1 MVEVRRKF
9 RAALRRLYD
18 GAILGFGL
26 LLAVP
31 LRLVSSLW
39 RIEIQRLRAERIGHL
54 AIEPELFLSLRDGYP
69 ASRTTTLF
77 YSTRPIAN
85 EFLMDAWRSTLACG
99 PAWLLKP
106 IDDAASRFPWLDL
119 RVRDWC
125 TDHRDLRLLE
135 DSARHIHFSPDD
147 QRRGEDLLRELGV
160 MVGQP
165 FVCLAV
171 RDSAYLAEVLP
182 NRDWSYHDYRDSAIG
197 TYVPMA
203 EWLADQGYAVV
214 RMGAV
219 VRDALESAHPSVID
233 YARSGL
239 RSDFG
244 DVYLFAHSAFCITTS
259 TGMDSLAQAFRTPM
273 GIVNLAARGGL
284 QVGDHLRLV
293 MFKNAVDITTD
304 EPLVIDSPEFAMVLG
319 FTRSSD
325 FRTAGIRL
333 VDNSPDQLRNFA
345 EELLSTLDSW
355 SSLSATPDPQRQGL
369 IGALGDVPDL
379 SAATFRLAKA
389 GTNLTSP
396 TMP

>member
-1 MVEVRRKF
+1 MVEARRKT
-9 RAALRRLYD
+9 RAALRRLYN
-18 GAILGFGL
+18 AAVLGFGL

-31 LRLVSSLW
+31 LRLLSPLW

-54 AIEPELFLSLRDGYP
+54 AIEPELFLSVRDVSP
-69 ASRTTTLF
+69 VSRTTTLF
-77 YSTRPIAN
+77 YSTQPVSN
-85 EFLMDAWRSTLACG
+85 DFLLDAWRRVLPHG

-106 IDDAASRFPWLDL
+106 IDDAASRFSWLDL
-119 RVRDWC
+119 RPRDWC
-125 TDHRDLRLLE
+125 ADHLDLRPLE
-135 DSARHIHFSPDD
+135 ASGRHIHFSPDE
-147 QRRGEDLLRELGV
+147 QQRGEDLLRELGV

-182 NRDWSYHDYRDSAIG
+182 DRDWTYHDYRDSAIG

-219 VRDALESAHPSVID
+219 VRDALESVRPSVID

-244 DVYLFAHSAFCITTS
+244 DVYLFAHCAFCITTS
-259 TGMDSLAQAFRTPM
+259 TGVDSLAMAFRTPM

-293 MFKNAVDITTD
+293 MFKKAVDITTD
-304 EPLVIDSPEFAMVLG
+304 EPLHIDSPEFAKVLG
-319 FTRSSD
+319 LTRTGD
-325 FRTAGIRL
+325 FRAAGVRL
-333 VDNSPDQLRNFA
+333 VDNTPDKLRDFA
-345 EELLSTLDSW
+345 AEMLSVLDSW
-355 SSLSATPDPQRQGL
+355 SSLSTTPDPQRDGL
-369 IGALGDVPDL
+369 IVALGDGPDL
-379 SAATFRLAKA
+379 SSATFRIAKA
-389 GTNLTSP
+389 GTNPISP
-396 TMP
+396 TTS